1 MFDKSY
7 KGSNLA
13 LMVELLAG
21 PLVGAAVADKL
32 AERNWG
38 NLVVALDPG
47 LMGDRGLIRER
58 MQAVL
63 DRCGRGREREHLWK
77 CGPAYGHDNM
87 QPAGGWVTRP
97 NSCLHPPS
105 LLPTHFLSPLPLMQG
120 AQCQAPAGCGRDPAA
135 RGAGQQAGGQPVGGG
150 ISAH

>member
-1 MFDKSY
+1 MNIEIVFAAASLAPQVFDKSY

-58 MQAVL
+58 MTDEQRAAMMAHMPPPALEMWTGFGEQAFKEYSAVV
-63 DRCGRGREREHLWK
+63 E
-77 CGPAYGHDNM
+77 
-87 QPAGGWVTRP
+87 V
-97 NSCLHPPS
+97 
-105 LLPTHFLSPLPLMQG
+105 
-120 AQCQAPAGCGRDPAA
+120 
-135 RGAGQQAGGQPVGGG
+135 PV
-150 ISAH
+150 ANHA